1 MTVVLL
7 ASASARRRAWRSE
20 RLRVTSA
27 ELEVASLLA
36 PEPPPVSGLEVRAQV
51 EQSCLSKARAAVMEL
66 TVRGSH
72 EFPDFTLVADTL
84 VEDPDDPLM
93 PLGKPQNKASA
104 TAMLLRLSG
113 RRHRVWSSTAILYPP
128 GETRGIK
135 ALHGGWTANVW
146 TETSIV
152 EFDELDDERVLGLIE
167 SKSWMGKA
175 GGYDMAGEARSNL
188 GLVEGDEVTVLG
200 FAPNAIESLTRIIP

>member
-1 MTVVLL
+1 M
-7 ASASARRRAWRSE
+7 E
-20 RLRVTSA
+20 VT
-27 ELEVASLLA
+27 SLLA

-51 EQSCLSKARAAVMEL
+51 EQTCLSKARAAVMEL

-167 SKSWMGKA
+167 SESWVGKA

-200 FAPNAIESLTRIIP
+200 FAPNAIESLTGMIS

>member
-7 ASASARRRAWRSE
+7 ASASARRRAWLSE

-84 VEDPDDPLM
+84 VEDPDDPLI

-104 TAMLLRLSG
+104 AAMLLRLSG

>member
-1 MTVVLL
+1 MPVVLL
-7 ASASARRRAWRSE
+7 ASASARRRAWLSE
-20 RLRVTSA
+20 RLKGMDTA
-27 ELEVASLLA
+27 LEVTSLLA
-36 PEPPPVSGLEVRAQV
+36 PEPPPASGLEVRAQV

-72 EFPDFTLVADTL
+72 ELPDFTLVADTL
-84 VEDPDDPLM
+84 VEDPDDPLV

-113 RRHRVWSSTAILYPP
+113 RRHRVWSSTAILHPP
-128 GETRGIK
+128 GETRGTK
-135 ALHGGWTANVW
+135 ALHGGWTADVW

-167 SKSWMGKA
+167 SESWVGKA

-200 FAPNAIESLTRIIP
+200 FAPNAIESLTGMIP